1 MFYEKLMKWMIISN
15 QPFTEVES
23 EELRDLLVYLKPCM
37 SELVKADAIKERI
50 MKYGMEKRDHLI
62 EILKVSTRRT
72 STH

>member
-1 MFYEKLMKWMIISN
+1 MKWMIISN

>member
-1 MFYEKLMKWMIISN
+1 LFYEKLMKWMIISN